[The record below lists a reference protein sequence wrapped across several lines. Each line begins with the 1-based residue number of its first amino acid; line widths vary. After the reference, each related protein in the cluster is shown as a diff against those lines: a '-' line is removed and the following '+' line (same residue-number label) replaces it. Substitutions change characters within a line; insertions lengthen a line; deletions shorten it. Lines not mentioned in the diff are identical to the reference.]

1 MRAGK
6 GRGRKRPDTSKE
18 GSPDPIGALIGWKPR
33 QWRSTR
39 VFLVEGRRGN
49 FETETDQIASL
60 YDRMEYCLGKTH
72 AGKLPDSIVADLL
85 GREMKEWREGREG
98 DPGHI

>member
-1 MRAGK
+1 M
-6 GRGRKRPDTSKE
+6 
-18 GSPDPIGALIGWKPR
+18 
-33 QWRSTR
+33 
-39 VFLVEGRRGN
+39 EGRRGN

-85 GREMKEWREGREG
+85 GREMKDWREGREG
-98 DPGHI
+98 DPGHTAQRGEQDGLGSVDESRREAGRAVALEAIMKLHKTPVRVDQ